1 MALPIP
7 FYQGPAESLL
17 FMAVGRKEAF
27 SIQLLQLLDAGLV
40 WLAFWAASWVR
51 TPVRDVIGSGPEG
64 SMSLSQMS
72 WVLYIVVPF
81 TPLALEFFQ
90 FYTRPRTKTAL
101 QAFSQLVK
109 ALLFMALAIGMMVVF
124 AQLSGASR
132 LILGMGGLLTLV
144 VLFARDRLLHSYLRQ
159 QELKDYAKERII
171 LAGSDE
177 EIDNFLNGVD
187 AETQGLWKIV
197 ARFDLSQRPVDEL
210 YSLLKEKSVERV
222 IFAVRDTEFG
232 KVAEGVEACELQ
244 GVEAWIAAA
253 FIRTQIARPT
263 FDLVGKQPMLVLR
276 STPELSWE
284 LAMKSVLDRVGA
296 FFLILAT
303 SPLWVIAIIGI
314 RISSPGPVFFR
325 QRRAGRYG
333 KPFRMW
339 KFRTMVPDAEALLAQ
354 TKEVHGNHMDGPVFK
369 LDRDPRVFAF
379 GAFLRRKSIDELP
392 QLLNV
397 LRGHMS
403 LVGPRPLPL
412 YEVDAFEKSEHR
424 RRLSVKPGITCEWQA
439 GGRNTI
445 TSFEQWVEMDLRYI
459 DNWSLWLDIKI
470 LLRTIPAVLLG
481 RGAN

>member
-1 MALPIP
+1 MP
-7 FYQGPAESLL
+7 
-17 FMAVGRKEAF
+17 VGRKEAF

-40 WLAFWAASWVR
+40 WFAFWMASFFR
-51 TPVRDVIGSGPEG
+51 GPIRETLG
-64 SMSLSQMS
+64 AYNDGEMSLSQMS

-90 FYTRPRTKTAL
+90 FYRRPRTKTPL

-124 AQLSGASR
+124 AQISGASR
-132 LILGMGGLLTLV
+132 LILGVGGALTLLI
-144 VLFARDRLLHSYLRQ
+144 LFARDRAFHSYLHR
-159 QELKDYAKERII
+159 QELRDYAKERII
-171 LAGSDE
+171 IAGSDE
-177 EIDNFLNGVD
+177 EIDAFLGEVD
-187 AETQGLWKIV
+187 EEVSGLWKIV
-197 ARFDLSQRPVDEL
+197 ARFDLAQRPVDEL
-210 YSLLKEKSVERV
+210 YALLKEKSVERV
-222 IFAVRDTEFG
+222 IFAARDTEFG

-244 GVEAWIAAA
+244 GVEAWIVAS

-263 FDLVGKQPMLVLR
+263 FDVIGKKPMLVLR

-284 LAMKSVLDRVGA
+284 LACKAVIDMVGSFLLI
-296 FFLILAT
+296 FFT
-303 SPLWVIAIIGI
+303 SPLWLIAIIGI
-314 RISSPGPVFFR
+314 KITSPSGPVFFR

-339 KFRTMVPDAEALLAQ
+339 KFRTMVPDAEAQLAKV
-354 TKEVHGNHMDGPVFK
+354 KEEHGNHMEGPVFK

-379 GAFLRRKSIDELP
+379 GALLRKLSIDELP

-403 LVGPRPLPL
+403 LVGPRPLPI

-439 GGRNTI
+439 GGRNKI

-470 LLRTIPAVLLG
+470 LFRTIPAVLLG

>member
-1 MALPIP
+1 
-7 FYQGPAESLL
+7 
-17 FMAVGRKEAF
+17 MAVGRKEAF

-40 WLAFWAASWVR
+40 WFAFWMATWLRA
-51 TPVRDVIGSGPEG
+51 PIRDLLPGLPYDGE
-64 SMSLSQMS
+64 MTLKQMS

-90 FYTRPRTKTAL
+90 FYRRPRTKTAL
-101 QAFSQLVK
+101 QALSQLFKSLV
-109 ALLFMALAIGMMVVF
+109 FMALAIGMMVVF
-124 AQLSGASR
+124 AQTTGASR
-132 LILGMGGLLTLV
+132 IILAVGGVLTFL
-144 VLFARDRLLHSYLRQ
+144 VLFARDRLFHSYLHR
-159 QELKDYAKERII
+159 QELRDYARERII
-171 LAGSDE
+171 IAGSDE
-177 EIDNFLNGVD
+177 EIDAFLAD
-187 AETQGLWKIV
+187 IDEETSSLWKIV
-197 ARFDLSQRPVDEL
+197 ARFDISQRPVDEL
-210 YSLLKEKSVERV
+210 YAILKQKSVERV
-222 IFAVRDTEFG
+222 IFTARDTEFG

-244 GVEAWIAAA
+244 GVEAWIMAS

-263 FDLVGKQPMLVLR
+263 FDVVGKKPMLVLR

-284 LAMKSVLDRVGA
+284 LACKAVIDRVGA
-296 FFLILAT
+296 FLLLVVT
-303 SPLWVIAIIGI
+303 SPIWIVAMIGI
-314 RISSPGPVFFR
+314 KISSRGPVFFR

-339 KFRTMVPDAEALLAQ
+339 KFRTMVPDAEAQLAKV
-354 TKEVHGNHMDGPVFK
+354 KEQHGNHMEGPVFK

-379 GAFLRRKSIDELP
+379 GALLRKLSIDELP

-403 LVGPRPLPL
+403 LVGPRPLPI

-470 LLRTIPAVLLG
+470 LIRTIPAVLLG

>member
-1 MALPIP
+1 MAL
-7 FYQGPAESLL
+7 
-17 FMAVGRKEAF
+17 GRKEAF

-40 WLAFWAASWVR
+40 WLAFWAASMFR
-51 TPVRDVIGSGPEG
+51 GPVREVVGWGDGE
-64 SMSLSQMS
+64 MSLSQMS

-90 FYTRPRTKTAL
+90 FYSRPRTKTAF
-101 QAFSQLVK
+101 QAFSQLFR
-109 ALLFMALAIGMMVVF
+109 ALLLMALAIGMMVVF

-132 LILGMGGLLTLV
+132 LILAMGGIFTLCI
-144 VLFARDRLLHSYLRQ
+144 LFARDRLLHAFLKRQDLR
-159 QELKDYAKERII
+159 EDAKERVII
-171 LAGSDE
+171 AGSEE
-177 EIDNFLNGVD
+177 EISAFLEGVD
-187 AETQGLWKIV
+187 PDLKGLWKVV
-197 ARFDLSQRPVDEL
+197 AHFDLSRTPVEEL
-210 YSLLKEKSVERV
+210 YELLKNKAVERV
-222 IFAVRDTEFG
+222 IFTARDTEFG

-244 GVEAWIAAA
+244 GVEAWIAAS
-253 FIRTQIARPT
+253 FLRTQIARPT
-263 FDLVGKQPMLVLR
+263 FDLVGRQPMLVLR

-284 LAMKSVLDRVGA
+284 LALKAVLDRVGA
-296 FFLILAT
+296 FLLILAT
-303 SPLWVIAIIGI
+303 SWIWVIAIIGI
-314 RISSPGPVFFR
+314 RLSSPGPVFFR
-325 QRRAGRYG
+325 QKRAGRYG

-339 KFRTMVPDAEALLAQ
+339 KFRTMVPDAEALLAK
-354 TKEVHGNHMDGPVFK
+354 TKEDHGNHMDGPVFK
-369 LDRDPRVFAF
+369 LDRDPRVFPF
-379 GAFLRRKSIDELP
+379 GAFLRKMSIDELP

-397 LRGHMS
+397 LRGQMS

-439 GGRNTI
+439 GGRNKI

>member
-1 MALPIP
+1 MP
-7 FYQGPAESLL
+7 
-17 FMAVGRKEAF
+17 VGRKEAF

-40 WLAFWAASWVR
+40 WFAFWMASWIR
-51 TPVRDVIGSGPEG
+51 GPIRGSIDRYDGE
-64 SMSLSQMS
+64 MSLSQMS

-90 FYTRPRTKTAL
+90 FYRRPRTKTSL
-101 QAFSQLVK
+101 QAFGQLFK

-124 AQLSGASR
+124 AQVSGASR
-132 LILGMGGLLTLV
+132 LIIAVGGLLTLLI
-144 VLFARDRLLHSYLRQ
+144 LFARDRLFHAYLHR
-159 QELKDYAKERII
+159 QELRDYARERII
-171 LAGSDE
+171 IAGSDE
-177 EIDNFLNGVD
+177 EIDAFLADVD
-187 AETQGLWKIV
+187 DEITRLWKIV
-197 ARFDLSQRPVDEL
+197 ARFDLSKRSVEEL
-210 YSLLKEKSVERV
+210 YVLLKEKSVERV
-222 IFAVRDTEFG
+222 IFTARDTGFG

-244 GVEAWIAAA
+244 GVEAWIVAS

-263 FDLVGKQPMLVLR
+263 FDMVGKKPMLVLR

-284 LAMKSVLDRVGA
+284 LACKSVIDKVGA
-296 FFLILAT
+296 FLLILGT
-303 SPLWVIAIIGI
+303 TPFWIFAIIGI
-314 RISSPGPVFFR
+314 KLASPGAPVFFR

-339 KFRTMVPDAEALLAQ
+339 KFRTMVPDAESQLARV
-354 TKEVHGNHMDGPVFK
+354 KEEHGNHMDGPVFK
-369 LDRDPRVFAF
+369 LHRDPRIFAF
-379 GAFLRRKSIDELP
+379 GALLRKLSIDELP

-403 LVGPRPLPL
+403 LVGPRPLPI

-439 GGRNTI
+439 GGRNKI

-470 LLRTIPAVLLG
+470 LFRTIPAVLLG

>member
-1 MALPIP
+1 
-7 FYQGPAESLL
+7 
-17 FMAVGRKEAF
+17 MAVGRKEAF

-40 WLAFWAASWVR
+40 WFAFWTASSFR
-51 TPVRDVIGSGPEG
+51 SPIRGLISPGESAE
-64 SMSLSQMS
+64 MQLKQMA

-81 TPLALEFFQ
+81 TPLVLEFFQ
-90 FYTRPRTKTAL
+90 FYRRPRTKTAL
-101 QAFSQLVK
+101 QSLSQLFKSLV
-109 ALLFMALAIGMMVVF
+109 FMALAIGMMVVF
-124 AQLSGASR
+124 VQTSGASR
-132 LILGMGGLLTLV
+132 IILALGATLTFLI
-144 VLFARDRLLHSYLRQ
+144 LFARDRAFQSYLLR
-159 QELKDYAKERII
+159 QELRDYARERII
-171 LAGSDE
+171 IAGSDE
-177 EIDNFLNGVD
+177 EIDAFLADVD
-187 AETQGLWKIV
+187 EEASRLWNV
-197 ARFDLSQRPVDEL
+197 VGRFDLSARPVEDL
-210 YSLLKEKSVERV
+210 YTLLKQKSVERV
-222 IFAVRDTEFG
+222 IFTAKDTEFG

-244 GVEAWIAAA
+244 GVEAWIVAS

-263 FDLVGKQPMLVLR
+263 FDVVGKKPMLVLR

-284 LAMKSVLDRVGA
+284 LACKAVLDRVGA
-296 FFLILAT
+296 FCLIVGT
-303 SPLWVIAIIGI
+303 SPLWVLAIVGI
-314 RISSPGPVFFR
+314 KLTSPGPVFFR

-339 KFRTMVPDAEALLAQ
+339 KFRTMGVDAESQLAKV
-354 TKEVHGNHMDGPVFK
+354 KEENGNQMEGPVFK
-369 LDRDPRVFAF
+369 LDRDPRVFPF

-403 LVGPRPLPL
+403 LVGPRPLPI
-412 YEVDAFEKSEHR
+412 YEVNAFAKSEHR

-439 GGRNTI
+439 GGRNQI